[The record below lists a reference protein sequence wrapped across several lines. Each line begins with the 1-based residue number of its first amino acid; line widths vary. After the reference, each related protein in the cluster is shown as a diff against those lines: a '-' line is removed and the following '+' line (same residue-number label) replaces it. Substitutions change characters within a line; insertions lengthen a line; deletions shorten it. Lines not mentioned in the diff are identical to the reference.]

1 MSRHAGFVRRCIWL
15 ASNRAP
21 ACHRRPD
28 QFLLVHRP
36 TVPADKPQPLG
47 NITWSVIAVN
57 SKGLRVMPGS
67 LRIAI
72 VGGGIGGL
80 TAALALRARG
90 LDATVFEQAEIL
102 REIGAGVSIHPNAA
116 RLLKRIGLDDQLRKI
131 GSPISGITLRTSKGD
146 AITTPVGPAT
156 PAFSPDGGQGYNVHR
171 ADFLNLLFAALPKGT
186 VALGHR
192 CIQVKEDGN
201 RIHVSFANGAS
212 ADADVVIGADGIRS
226 VVQREIGL
234 QSRPTSEGIMAYR
247 GLIPAERLAWAND
260 LKDPALWLGSGRSFL
275 LYPVASGRL
284 INMVAFVPTDT
295 ESEES
300 WSAPGDLK
308 ALAAE
313 YAGWDEPVVDTINS
327 LDETFRWG
335 IYDRAPLPY
344 WSTDCITLMGDAAHP
359 MVPHVGQGAGQSIE
373 DAITLAVLLEEC
385 IAVEVAGRL
394 KLYEA
399 LRLARTSRVQALA
412 RAAGKLYRSEHEN
425 PSEKAERL
433 REWMAQG
440 KWVFEHDAEKA
451 AQDALSKSGR

>member
-1 MSRHAGFVRRCIWL
+1 VA
-15 ASNRAP
+15 A
-21 ACHRRPD
+21 HR
-28 QFLLVHRP
+28 
-36 TVPADKPQPLG
+36 
-47 NITWSVIAVN
+47 
-57 SKGLRVMPGS
+57 KGLKEMPGS

-80 TAALALRARG
+80 TAALALRARR
-90 LDATVFEQAEIL
+90 LDVAVFEQAEVL
-102 REIGAGVSIHPNAA
+102 REIGAGVSLHPNAA

-131 GSPISGITLRTSKGD
+131 GSPISNITLRTSQGD
-146 AITTPVGPAT
+146 AITTPAGPAT
-156 PAFSPDGGQGYNVHR
+156 PAFSRDGGQGYNVHR
-171 ADFLNLLFAALPKGT
+171 ADFLNLLFAALPNGT
-186 VALGHR
+186 VNLGHR
-192 CIQVKEDGN
+192 CIQLGEDGD
-201 RIHVSFANGAS
+201 RVRLSFANGAS
-212 ADADVVIGADGIRS
+212 AGADVVIGADGIRS

-234 QSRPTSEGIMAYR
+234 QSRPISEGIMAYR

-275 LYPVASGRL
+275 LYPVAGGRL

-313 YAGWDEPVVDTINS
+313 YAGWDRPVQDTIHS

-344 WSTDCITLMGDAAHP
+344 WSTGRITLMGDAAHP

-373 DAITLAVLLEEC
+373 DAITLAVLLEGC
-385 IAVEVAGRL
+385 SAVDVAGRL

-425 PSEKAERL
+425 PSEKAGRL

-440 KWVFEHDAEKA
+440 RWVFEHDAEEA
-451 AQDALSKSGR
+451 ARDALAKSGH

>member
-1 MSRHAGFVRRCIWL
+1 
-15 ASNRAP
+15 
-21 ACHRRPD
+21 
-28 QFLLVHRP
+28 
-36 TVPADKPQPLG
+36 
-47 NITWSVIAVN
+47 
-57 SKGLRVMPGS
+57 MPGS

-80 TAALALRARG
+80 TAALAFRARC
-90 LDATVFEQAEIL
+90 LTVTVFEQAEVL
-102 REIGAGVSIHPNAA
+102 REIGAGVSLHPNAA

-131 GSPISGITLRTSKGD
+131 GSPITGITLRSSQGE
-146 AITTPVGPAT
+146 AIATPEGPAT
-156 PAFSPDGGQGYNVHR
+156 PAFSPDGGVGYNVHR

-186 VALGHR
+186 VNLGHR
-192 CIQVKEDGN
+192 CTRISEDSD
-201 RIHVSFANGAS
+201 RVHLSFANGAS
-212 ADADVVIGADGIRS
+212 AEADVVIGADGIRS

-234 QSRPTSEGIMAYR
+234 ESRPTSEGTMAYR
-247 GLIPAERLAWAND
+247 GLIPAERFAWAQE
-260 LKDPALWLGSGRSFL
+260 LRDPALWLGSGRSFL

-295 ESEES
+295 DSEES

-313 YAGWDEPVVDTINS
+313 YAGWDTPVVDTINS
-327 LDETFRWG
+327 LEETFRWG

-344 WSTDCITLMGDAAHP
+344 WSTARVTLMGDAAHP

-373 DAITLAVLLEEC
+373 DAITLAVLLEGST
-385 IAVEVAGRL
+385 AADVAARL
-394 KLYEA
+394 KVYEA

-412 RAAGKLYRSEHEN
+412 RAAGKLYRAEHDN

-440 KWVFEHDAEKA
+440 KWVFEHDAEEA
-451 AQDALSKSGR
+451 ARDALAKSGH

>member
-1 MSRHAGFVRRCIWL
+1 M
-15 ASNRAP
+15 
-21 ACHRRPD
+21 PD
-28 QFLLVHRP
+28 
-36 TVPADKPQPLG
+36 
-47 NITWSVIAVN
+47 
-57 SKGLRVMPGS
+57 S

-90 LDATVFEQAEIL
+90 IDASVFEQAEVV

-131 GSPISGITLRTSKGD
+131 GSPINGITLRSSQGD
-146 AITTPVGPAT
+146 AITTPAGPAT
-156 PAFSPDGGQGYNVHR
+156 PAFSREGGQGYNVHR
-171 ADFLNLLFAALPKGT
+171 ADFLNLLFAPLPNGT
-186 VALGHR
+186 VKLGHR
-192 CIQVKEDGN
+192 CVQLKEDGDG
-201 RIHVSFANGAS
+201 VQLSFANGAS
-212 ADADVVIGADGIRS
+212 AEADIVIGADGIRS
-226 VVQREIGL
+226 VVRREIGL
-234 QSRPTSEGIMAYR
+234 ESRPSSEGIMAYR
-247 GLIPAERLAWAND
+247 GLIPAGRLAWASD

-300 WSAPGDLK
+300 WSAPGDLE

-313 YAGWDEPVVDTINS
+313 YAGWDKPVQDTINS

-335 IYDRAPLPY
+335 IYDRAPLSH
-344 WSTDCITLMGDAAHP
+344 WSTGRITLMGDAAHP

-373 DAITLAVLLEEC
+373 DAITLAVLLEGC
-385 IAVEVAGRL
+385 SAVDVPGRL

-412 RAAGKLYRSEHEN
+412 RAAGKLYRAEHEN
-425 PSEKAERL
+425 PARKAERL

-440 KWVFEHDAEKA
+440 KWVFEHDAEEA
-451 AQDALSKSGR
+451 ARDALAKSGH